1 MPSQIFISAV
11 PEEFGSY
18 TEQLAQAL
26 RKREFSVARQT
37 DFDAGR
43 GILLDKLDA
52 YLQRCDL
59 VIAIIGERYGEEP
72 PYAESKLHGQGR
84 FSFAQWEYLIARECG
99 KTIHVFFPEPTAPR
113 DSDEPEK
120 RSTKDRQAAFWAEEI
135 EAKTVAREP
144 FHSVEDLVKK
154 VLALPGL
161 EPDEDDRVLADPLA
175 RELDTECPYVGLRP
189 FERSERLQF
198 LTRDTL
204 IRQLLRRLEHN
215 PLTTVFGA
223 SGCGKSSLLRAGALR
238 DWALENEEKG
248 GKIIQA
254 APSADPYE
262 GLVAGFVRAGFDE
275 DEVRAIAA
283 PHIEDPDGAAGAV
296 SSDVF
301 HDLSRNLLEGD
312 EKWLIVIDPFEEMCV
327 RGQRAQRLLTERFVA
342 SIVSLVKAEPKNIRL
357 VLTMRDDLF
366 GLIQTHTELYPLIDS
381 NLFRVPE
388 LRGGDLRQIIEEPA
402 AKHGVI
408 FERSLVDRIMDE
420 VSDRPGLLPLMQHAL
435 MALWEKS
442 DVAGRMLTID
452 AHEANGGVEGALANE
467 LDAFFE
473 KLNEHEQR
481 TIRNALLILVD
492 ITEPP
497 RGARQV
503 GKSASREEIQAICGP
518 DLLQQLLE
526 DAGLLRATGPDGST
540 IEFAHEAAI
549 DGWPRLKLWARDR
562 REAMIL
568 RPLLQEDATRWETRR
583 RKSEWAE
590 AREVLW
596 EGSRLAKVEE
606 LDANGDF
613 QRVGGIGP
621 LERRFLEACSK
632 RKDNLDV
639 IDLRK
644 RLYESAERW
653 KWLKRRRQWLK
664 ARGELWSGSDLERA
678 VEAWRGGQFKLLADF
693 NDLGNLERL
702 EKEFVRVSVSR
713 RDRSMR
719 RWRLR
724 FWLTAFVAFLA
735 IFLVAWPWTH
745 QGLKRM
751 GWDNRQFT
759 KWFDWIYKRPI
770 AAEVESETEPSA
782 NGESGG

>member
-18 TEQLAQAL
+18 TDQLAAAL
-26 RKREFSVARQT
+26 RKRDFSVARQT
-37 DFDAGR
+37 DFEAGR
-43 GILLDKLDA
+43 GSLLGNLDA
-52 YLQRCDL
+52 YLQRCDI
-59 VIAIIGERYGEEP
+59 VICLIGERYGAEP
-72 PYAESKLHGQGR
+72 AYAESKEHGQGR
-84 FSFAQWEYLIARECG
+84 YSLTQWEYLIARECG
-99 KTIHVFFPEPTAPR
+99 KTIHVFFPEPTALR
-113 DSDEPEK
+113 DEDEPEK
-120 RSTKDRQAAFWAEEI
+120 RSTRDRQAAFWAEEI
-135 EAKTVAREP
+135 EVKTVPREP
-144 FHSVEDLVKK
+144 FHNVDDVVKK
-154 VLALPGL
+154 VLAISGL
-161 EPDEDDRVLADPLA
+161 EPNEEVRTVADPLA

-204 IRQLLRRLEHN
+204 IRQLLRRIEFS

-223 SGCGKSSLLRAGALR
+223 SGCGKSSILRAGALR
-238 DWALENEEKG
+238 DWAQEHGDN
-248 GKIIQA
+248 GKIIFT
-254 APSADPYE
+254 APCADPYE
-262 GLVAGFVRAGFDE
+262 GLVAGFARAGFDK

-301 HDLSRNLLEGD
+301 HDLSRNLLEDG
-312 EKWLIVIDPFEEMCV
+312 EKWLIVIDPFEEMFV

-342 SIVSLVKAEPKNIRL
+342 SIVSLIKEEPKDIRL

-366 GLIQTHTELYPLIDS
+366 GLIQSHSELFPLIDS
-381 NLFRVPE
+381 NLFRIPE
-388 LRGGDLRQIIEEPA
+388 ILGDDLRQIIEEPA
-402 AKHGVI
+402 AKQGVI
-408 FERSLVDRIMDE
+408 FERSLVDRIVDE

-435 MALWEKS
+435 MALWENS

-452 AHEANGGVEGALANE
+452 AHEANGGVEGALGRE
-467 LDAFFE
+467 LDVFYE
-473 KLNEHEQR
+473 GLNEHEQR
-481 TIRNALLILVD
+481 TVRNVLLTLVD
-492 ITEPP
+492 ICEPP
-497 RGARQV
+497 RGARHV
-503 GKSASREEIQAICGP
+503 GKSATRDDIISIGGLE
-518 DLLQQLLE
+518 LLQQLLD
-526 DAGLLRATGPDGST
+526 DAGILRATGPGGEI
-540 IEFAHEAAI
+540 IEFAHEAVI
-549 DGWPRLKLWARDR
+549 DGWSRLKIWARDR

-590 AREVLW
+590 ARVVLW

-613 QRVGGIGP
+613 QRVGGIGS
-621 LERRFLEACSK
+621 LERRFLEACTR

-644 RLYESAERW
+644 RLFESSERW

-664 ARGELWSGSDLERA
+664 ARGELWTGSDLERT
-678 VEAWRGGQFKLLADF
+678 VECWSGGQFKLLADF

-702 EKEFVRVSVSR
+702 EKEFVRASVAR
-713 RDRSMR
+713 RDRTMR

-724 FWLTAFVAFLA
+724 FWLIALVALFA
-735 IFLVAWPWTH
+735 IFAVSRPWTH

-751 GWDNRQFT
+751 GWDHPSLE
-759 KWFDWIYKRPI
+759 KWFGWLDRQPV
-770 AAEVESETEPSA
+770 AAEVEAEPA
-782 NGESGG
+782 APDATD